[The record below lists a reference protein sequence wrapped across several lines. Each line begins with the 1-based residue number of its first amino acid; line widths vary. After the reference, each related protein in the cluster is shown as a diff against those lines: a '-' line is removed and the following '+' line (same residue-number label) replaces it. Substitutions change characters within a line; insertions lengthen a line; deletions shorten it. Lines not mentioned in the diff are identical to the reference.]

1 MRVLS
6 GFPVGAQ
13 APTASAPTVETATM
27 IDPSLL
33 HGARILAADDEEAN
47 LRVLRRVLERAGF
60 SNLTTTTDPA
70 EVPRLFRATG
80 PDLVVLDLHMPGMD
94 GMQVLEQL
102 RPSLDAEGWLPVLML
117 SGDLTPEARQHALA
131 NGAKDFLNKPFDPA
145 EAVLRI
151 RNLLEMRFLHRH
163 VREENRRL
171 EEKVAERTRELEL
184 AQAEM
189 LERLAQAAE
198 LRDDETGEHVRRVG
212 DLAAGI
218 ARAMGLDEGFATM
231 LRAAAALH
239 DVGKI
244 GIPDAILRKPG
255 PLTADERVRMNDHA
269 AIGARILAGGR
280 SELMAMA
287 ERIAAAHH
295 ERWDGTGYPRGLSGG
310 RIPLEA
316 RIVAVADFYDALTHD
331 RPYRPAFH
339 PRVAIQEVERGLGS
353 HFDPEIAGTLLR
365 LVSAERVEEMAA

>member
-1 MRVLS
+1 MDIT
-6 GFPVGAQ
+6 Q
-13 APTASAPTVETATM
+13 
-27 IDPSLL
+27 L
-33 HGARILAADDEEAN
+33 HGAHILAADDEEPN
-47 LRVLRRVLERAGF
+47 LRLLRRMLERAGF
-60 SNLTTTTDPA
+60 HHLTTTLDPA
-70 EVPRLFRATG
+70 QVLPLFQSVR
-80 PDLVVLDLHMPGMD
+80 PDLVVLDLHMPGMN
-94 GMQVLEQL
+94 GMRVLEQL
-102 RPSLDAEGWLPVLML
+102 RPLLDAEGWLPVLML
-117 SGDLTPEARQHALA
+117 SGDLTPEARQRALA
-131 NGAKDFLNKPFDPA
+131 NGARDFLAKPFDPA

-151 RNLLEMRFLHRH
+151 RNLLEMRFLHAH

-171 EEKVAERTRELEL
+171 ERKVAERTRELEL

-212 DLAAGI
+212 QLAFGI
-218 ARAMGLDEGFATM
+218 ARAMGLDDAFAAM
-231 LRAAAALH
+231 LRRAAALH

-255 PLTADERVRMNDHA
+255 PLTADERARMNEHA

-295 ERWDGTGYPRGLSGG
+295 ERWDGTGYPRGIPGE

-339 PRVAIQEVERGLGS
+339 PHVAMQEVERGLGS
-353 HFDPEIAGTLLR
+353 HFDPTAARALLR
-365 LVSAERVEEMAA
+365 IVADEQAKAA

>member
-1 MRVLS
+1 MMDDTR
-6 GFPVGAQ
+6 F
-13 APTASAPTVETATM
+13 
-27 IDPSLL
+27 

-47 LRVLRRVLERAGF
+47 LRLLRRMLERAGYRH
-60 SNLTTTTDPA
+60 LTTTQDPA
-70 EVPRLFRATG
+70 QLLPLFRQTQ
-80 PDLVVLDLHMPGMD
+80 PDIVLLDLHMPGMD
-94 GMQVLEQL
+94 GMQVLDQL
-102 RPSLDAEGWLPVLML
+102 RPHLAAEGWLPVLML
-117 SGDLTPEARQHALA
+117 SGDLTPEARQRALA
-131 NGAKDFLNKPFDPA
+131 SGARDFLSKPFDPA
-145 EAVLRI
+145 EALLRI
-151 RNLLEMRFLHRH
+151 RNLLEMRFLHLH

-171 EEKVAERTRELEL
+171 ERKVAERTRELEL
-184 AQAEM
+184 AQAEV

-212 DLAAGI
+212 DLAAGV
-218 ARAMGLDEGFATM
+218 ARAMGLDETFTAM

-255 PLTADERVRMNDHA
+255 PLTADERVRMNEHA
-269 AIGARILAGGR
+269 QIGARILAGGR

-295 ERWDGTGYPRGLSGG
+295 EKWDGSGYPRGLSSE

-339 PRVAIQEVERGLGS
+339 PHAAIAEVERGLGT
-353 HFDPEIAGTLLR
+353 HFDPEVGRTLLR
-365 LVSAERVEEMAA
+365 LVSTEAARAA

>member
-1 MRVLS
+1 MDDTL
-6 GFPVGAQ
+6 
-13 APTASAPTVETATM
+13 
-27 IDPSLL
+27 I

-47 LRVLRRVLERAGF
+47 LRLLRRMLERAGYRDVV
-60 SNLTTTTDPA
+60 TTADPA
-70 EVPRLFRATG
+70 QVLPLFLQTQ
-80 PDLVVLDLHMPGMD
+80 PDIVVLDLHMPGHD
-94 GMQVLEQL
+94 GMRVLEQL
-102 RPSLDAEGWLPVLML
+102 RPHLAAEGWLPVLML
-117 SGDLTPEARQHALA
+117 SGDLTPEARQRALS
-131 NGAKDFLNKPFDPA
+131 NGARDFLAKPFDTT

-171 EEKVAERTRELEL
+171 EQKVAERTRELEL

-218 ARAMGLDEGFATM
+218 ARAMGLDEPFAGM
-231 LRAAAALH
+231 LRRAAALH

-255 PLTADERVRMNDHA
+255 PLTADERVRMNEHA
-269 AIGARILAGGR
+269 QIGARILAGGR

-295 ERWDGTGYPRGLSGG
+295 ERWDGTGYPRGLSSE

-339 PRVAIQEVERGLGS
+339 PRVAIAEVEAGLGT
-353 HFDPEIAGTLLR
+353 HFDPEVGRTLLR
-365 LVSAERVEEMAA
+365 LVTKEPALA

>member
-1 MRVLS
+1 MDD
-6 GFPVGAQ
+6 
-13 APTASAPTVETATM
+13 T
-27 IDPSLL
+27 LL
-33 HGARILAADDEEAN
+33 HGARILAIDDEDAN
-47 LRVLRRVLERAGF
+47 LRLLGRMLDRAGF
-60 SNLTTTTDPA
+60 ANLTTTRDPA
-70 EVPRLFRATG
+70 QALSLFRLTR
-80 PDLVVLDLHMPGMD
+80 PDIVLLDLHMPGMD
-94 GMQVLEQL
+94 GMQVLGQL
-102 RPSLDAEGWLPVLML
+102 RPHLQEEGWLPVLML
-117 SGDLTPEARQHALA
+117 SGDLTPEARQGALA
-131 NGAKDFLNKPFDPA
+131 SGARDFLAKPFDPT

-171 EEKVAERTRELEL
+171 ERKVAERTRDLEL

-218 ARAMGLDEGFATM
+218 AHAMGLDEGFAAM
-231 LRAAAALH
+231 LRRAAALH

-255 PLTADERVRMNDHA
+255 PLTSDERVRMNEHA
-269 AIGARILAGGR
+269 QIGARILAGGR

-287 ERIAAAHH
+287 ERIAASHH
-295 ERWDGTGYPRGLSGG
+295 ERWDGTGYPRGLSSDG
-310 RIPLEA
+310 IPLEA

-331 RPYRPAFH
+331 RPYRPAFQPH
-339 PRVAIQEVERGLGS
+339 VAIAEVERGLGT
-353 HFDPEIAGTLLR
+353 HFDPEVGRTLLR
-365 LVSAERVEEMAA
+365 LVHAQAMAA

>member
-1 MRVLS
+1 MN
-6 GFPVGAQ
+6 
-13 APTASAPTVETATM
+13 
-27 IDPSLL
+27 DSLL

-47 LRVLRRVLERAGF
+47 LRLLRRMLERAGF
-60 SNLTTTTDPA
+60 GDVTTTTDPGQML
-70 EVPRLFRATG
+70 PLFRATR
-80 PDLVVLDLHMPGMD
+80 PDLVVLDLHMPGMS
-94 GMQVLEQL
+94 GLAVLEQL
-102 RPSLDAEGWLPVLML
+102 RPLLDAEGWLPVLML
-117 SGDLTPEARQHALA
+117 SGDLTPEARQRALA
-131 NGAKDFLNKPFDPA
+131 NGARDFLNKPFDQA

-171 EEKVAERTRELEL
+171 ERKVAERTRDLEL

-218 ARAMGLDEGFATM
+218 ARAMGLGEGFAAM
-231 LRAAAALH
+231 LRRAAALH

-255 PLTADERVRMNDHA
+255 PLTPDERVRMNEHA

-295 ERWDGTGYPRGLSGG
+295 ERWDGTGYPRGLASE

-339 PRVAIQEVERGLGS
+339 PRLAVQEVERGLGS
-353 HFDPEIAGTLLR
+353 HFDPDAARALLSLVAAEQVPEGT
-365 LVSAERVEEMAA
+365 AA

>member
-1 MRVLS
+1 MDIT
-6 GFPVGAQ
+6 Q
-13 APTASAPTVETATM
+13 
-27 IDPSLL
+27 L
-33 HGARILAADDEEAN
+33 HGARILAADDEEPN
-47 LRVLRRVLERAGF
+47 LRLLRRMLERAGF
-60 SNLTTTTDPA
+60 HHLTTTADPA
-70 EVPRLFRATG
+70 QALPLFHAVR
-80 PDLVVLDLHMPGMD
+80 PDLVILDLHMPGMD
-94 GMQVLEQL
+94 GMRVLEQL
-102 RPSLDAEGWLPVLML
+102 RPLLDAEGWLPVLML
-117 SGDLTPEARQHALA
+117 SGDLTPEARQRALA
-131 NGAKDFLNKPFDPA
+131 NGARDFLAKPFDPA

-151 RNLLEMRFLHRH
+151 RNLLEMRFLHAH

-171 EEKVAERTRELEL
+171 EQKVAERTRELEL

-212 DLAAGI
+212 HLAAGI
-218 ARAMGLDEGFATM
+218 ARAMGLDESFAAR
-231 LRAAAALH
+231 LRRAAALH

-255 PLTADERVRMNDHA
+255 PLTADERARMNEHA

-295 ERWDGTGYPRGLSGG
+295 ERWDGTGYPRGLGAE

-339 PRVAIQEVERGLGS
+339 PRVAIQEVERGLGT
-353 HFDPEIAGTLLR
+353 HFDPAAARALLR
-365 LVSAERVEEMAA
+365 IVADDQAKAA